1 MSTKTTFKRIALVT
15 VAALG
20 FGVMSTV
27 APASAA
33 VAMDTLTVVDGTGSV
48 GDSVTATSAT
58 ATLSFL
64 PSDTE
69 DSVTVVA
76 SLVSAPAGNTVFPR
90 VGLSETVNAF
100 VDSVKATSG
109 NADILGTTY
118 DAYTNV
124 IVAPGAAGASNTTTA
139 KFNVWIGAAA
149 TSGAVT
155 AGTYVVR
162 LTPTAR
168 PTAGTATFKDITIT
182 IAAATQSSS
191 LSTAHINR
199 GVTAPDATS
208 DLLDGLNASS
218 AVKTAAA
225 DAIANIKVT
234 QLKSTGLAASESI
247 TATITGAG
255 QLGCETTQA
264 AAAASGRALTCKTS
278 GGVGYIN
285 VFGDGT
291 SGKGTITLKGTTS
304 GHSYATKTVLFSGT
318 TIAKLVATVALTVVV
333 VERALAAW

>member
-208 DLLDGLNASS
+208 DLLDVCNCVSS
-218 AVKTAAA
+218 SSFHCA
-225 DAIANIKVT
+225 
-234 QLKSTGLAASESI
+234 
-247 TATITGAG
+247 
-255 QLGCETTQA
+255 
-264 AAAASGRALTCKTS
+264 
-278 GGVGYIN
+278 
-285 VFGDGT
+285 
-291 SGKGTITLKGTTS
+291 
-304 GHSYATKTVLFSGT
+304 
-318 TIAKLVATVALTVVV
+318 
-333 VERALAAW
+333 